1 MDPVEKAKIRL
12 REWIHHAE
20 HHMEDYE
27 KLVREL
33 EGLGKRE
40 SAQEMRRVI
49 ELAAQQKTS
58 LGRALEALEG
68 PEAEGERV

>member
-1 MDPVEKAKIRL
+1 
-12 REWIHHAE
+12 
-20 HHMEDYE
+20 MEDYE
-27 KLVREL
+27 KLAREL